1 MHDNYDTSDNLFN
14 VPVPLFVINILP
26 VKIDKVYYLIE
37 TVFVEQK
44 WHIFGLVK
52 TTWSDEKVLYLKI

>member
-1 MHDNYDTSDNLFN
+1 MYDSYDTSDNLFN

-26 VKIDKVYYLIE
+26 VKIDKVYYVIE

-44 WHIFGLVK
+44 
-52 TTWSDEKVLYLKI
+52 

>member
-1 MHDNYDTSDNLFN
+1 MYDSYDTSDNLFN

-44 WHIFGLVK
+44 WQIFGLVK